1 MQSQAH
7 RDLKIKMND
16 SLGKL
21 SWDDL
26 RVIKAIGESGSVALA
41 ATALGINTSTV
52 SRRLEQVEEALGI
65 VLFDRRR
72 TGYLPT
78 APGLELIALA
88 ERIELD
94 VVGVARRVSRQV
106 ESHAGELRVTTNDA
120 LMLDFLTPIIANF
133 RSSNPA
139 VMVDVIVGNCLL
151 NLARGEADV
160 AFRAVTGAPPENLF
174 GRRVATIAWAA
185 YGRRTDLDGRPPPVE
200 VYQRQWL
207 SYGKNLSGL
216 KAYGFVEE
224 RVPGEKIIFRSDSVA
239 GMVTAIAAGMGVG
252 FLPCMHGDIAADL
265 ARIGPIEPDIS
276 DELWI
281 LTHPDI
287 RKSGRVNAF
296 MTHCMEA
303 IAKQRALIEG
313 RQPYDRSDGDKR

>member
-1 MQSQAH
+1 
-7 RDLKIKMND
+7 MND

-26 RVIKAIGESGSVALA
+26 RIIKAIGESGTLALA

-65 VLFDRRR
+65 ALFDRRR
-72 TGYLPT
+72 SGYQPT
-78 APGLELIALA
+78 APGFELIALA

-94 VVGVARRVSRQV
+94 VIGVTRRVSGQV

-133 RSSNPA
+133 RSANPA
-139 VMVDVIVGNCLL
+139 VTVDVIVGNCLL

-160 AFRAVTGAPPENLF
+160 AFRAVTGVPPENLF
-174 GRRVATIAWAA
+174 GRKVATIAWAA
-185 YGRRTDLDGRPPPVE
+185 YGRRPDFDGLPMGDE
-200 VYQRQWL
+200 IYQRQWL

-216 KAYGFVEE
+216 KAYGFVEQ
-224 RVPGEKIIFRSDSVA
+224 RVPGERIIFRSDSVA
-239 GMVTAIAAGMGVG
+239 GMVTAIAAGMGIG

-265 ARIGPIEPDIS
+265 MRIGPIEPDIS

-281 LTHPDI
+281 LTHPEI

-303 IAKQRALIEG
+303 IARQRALVEG
-313 RQPYDRSDGDKR
+313 RQPYGSSDSDKQ